1 MGRDTIQLEDAVSTI
16 SQEYLLEFT
25 SEYGIPESLHPELP
39 GPEEPIVEFPEGKV
53 GVYTKFF
60 EFENFRIPISQ
71 FLFDILGHYQIHLS
85 QLSVIGAAKN
95 NRFFWVDERIFP
107 TVVEWRTNAP
117 KDGMPSADSYF
128 AADVTALN
136 THRTPI
142 QKQPEALLCL
152 VGLSRNYFLGDDVYP
167 TFLYDDDRDMDLFN
181 LISAL
186 NPTKVKTGTRPRAAH
201 EVPLLT
207 ATTSRVIDM
216 EDTTGGTKD
225 QAQDGLSREILP
237 VENLTTT
244 EVVLKLDLEKE
255 VAAMGPLVNK
265 RRRKRGNDEAD
276 ANAPPKV
283 LRKDH
288 AAFRP
293 AQSTLGG
300 KSLTSMGLEAGST
313 FFTPATQ
320 ETPADAKSVSDPD
333 PLFYA
338 KLQPHPDRDVAQSS
352 RKTATEI
359 PTGNVATTE
368 VQGQIFADSPESGKS
383 ASFPSVEGSPGG
395 IYQPQWG
402 VTNNCRLDTPDACQ
416 DMVDHIVPLG
426 EEEIKKLDQEIKS
439 LKAVEAEV
447 HGLHNQTKNLEAL
460 LEAEVDMK
468 KAAEAKNAELTKEL
482 ESLRVQFSDLQ
493 VSNNQLSQQVSNL
506 QAQVM
511 GEEKIKAAFEEFKK
525 YKDDKVE
532 QRCAEMD
539 ARLDK
544 LSKGVI
550 LWMGAAKDI
559 MKMDSVF
566 FLNSMLT
573 FKLIL
578 TEFCTCIVDRIMPP
592 RRLKKKSVKRLV
604 EKRVAK
610 AIEEYEKTRANPG
623 NASGSGPTNTGG
635 TGVVGLRRWIEKV
648 EQVFEIGKC
657 AEEDKFKSMM
667 TIEYRPSTEIQ
678 RMEEEL
684 WTLTLKGDD
693 IEAYNNRFHEL
704 ALMCLDL
711 VPNEKKKVERTPQT
725 HVSKGKE
732 PAERGSSV
740 LFDSGAER
748 SFVSIEFTP
757 FIDIA
762 PVALNT
768 SYEVELADGKI
779 VNTNT
784 ILHSCTLAL
793 FSHMFKI
800 DLLPTR
806 LDFPYSFPNGE
817 ILEIHGE
824 RPKKD
829 PKSLSC
835 IKADEKRL
843 DDIRTVRDFP
853 EVFPDDL
860 TGLPPVREIE
870 FRIDLIP
877 GALPV
882 VKSPYRLAPSEMQEL
897 SNQLKELQEKGFIRP
912 SHSPWGAPMLFV
924 KKKDGALKICI
935 DYREL
940 NKLTIKNRYPLPR
953 IDDLFD
959 QLQGACCF
967 SKIDLRS
974 GYHQLRVRDEDIP
987 KTAFRTRYGHFEFTV
1002 MPFGLTNAPAVFM
1015 DLMNRV
1021 CKPYLDKFVIVFI
1034 DDILIYSKSEEEH
1047 EAHLKT
1053 ILDLLKEEKLYA
1065 KFSKCEFWLKE
1076 VQFLG
1081 HVVNRDGI
1089 HVDPSKVESVK
1100 NWKTPESPTEIR
1112 SFLGLAGYY
1121 RRFIENF
1128 SKITKPLTLLTQ
1140 KNKAYVWGDKQEES
1154 FRILKEKLCNAPV
1167 LALPDGPNDFVV
1179 YCDASNQGFGCVLMQ
1194 QGKRRWI
1201 ELLCDYECEIKYHPG
1216 KANVVADALSRKERL
1231 KPRRVRAMSMT
1242 IQSGLKTKILE
1253 AQGKASK
1260 DLKAPAE
1267 WLRGLETHFEKRDD
1281 GGIYFFDQ
1289 IWIPSVGGIRKL
1301 ILDEAHTSKYSIHP
1315 GADKMYYDLR
1325 DLYWWPDRLTKSA
1338 HFLPIR
1344 EDYKTEKLARIYINK
1359 IVARHGVPVS
1369 IISDSDGQF
1378 ASHLLQAL
1386 QKALGTKLNMSTTYH
1401 LETDGQSERTIQ
1413 TLEDMLRA
1421 CVMDF
1426 GGRWDTHLPLVEFSY
1441 NNSYHKSIK
1450 CAPFEALYGRKCR
1463 SPVIWAEVGESQL
1476 IGPEIVQ
1483 ETTEKI
1489 IQIKERLKTARSRQ
1503 KSYADKRRKPL
1514 EFKVGDRVL
1523 LKVSPWKGVV
1533 RFGKKGKLAP
1543 RYVGPF
1549 EIVEC
1554 VGPVA
1559 YRLKL
1564 PQELSCI
1571 HDTFH
1576 VSNLKKCLAESD
1588 VQVPL
1593 EEIEM
1598 DENLR
1603 FVEEPIEI
1611 VERDVKKLKRKRIPL
1626 VKVRWNSR
1634 QGAEY
1639 TWEREDQFKT
1649 KYPHLFAPTSSA
1661 VAS

>member
-1 MGRDTIQLEDAVSTI
+1 MQLTLQWS
-16 SQEYLLEFT
+16 
-25 SEYGIPESLHPELP
+25 
-39 GPEEPIVEFPEGKV
+39 
-53 GVYTKFF
+53 
-60 EFENFRIPISQ
+60 
-71 FLFDILGHYQIHLS
+71 
-85 QLSVIGAAKN
+85 
-95 NRFFWVDERIFP
+95 
-107 TVVEWRTNAP
+107 
-117 KDGMPSADSYF
+117 MPSEVSKVSKIGSSRDGLWSQTSRHWNQQNEGARARAYVVVKNPQQNPNV
-128 AADVTALN
+128 VT
-136 THRTPI
+136 
-142 QKQPEALLCL
+142 C
-152 VGLSRNYFLGDDVYP
+152 
-167 TFLYDDDRDMDLFN
+167 TFL
-181 LISAL
+181 L
-186 NPTKVKTGTRPRAAH
+186 N
-201 EVPLLT
+201 
-207 ATTSRVIDM
+207 
-216 EDTTGGTKD
+216 
-225 QAQDGLSREILP
+225 
-237 VENLTTT
+237 
-244 EVVLKLDLEKE
+244 
-255 VAAMGPLVNK
+255 
-265 RRRKRGNDEAD
+265 
-276 ANAPPKV
+276 
-283 LRKDH
+283 DH
-288 AAFRP
+288 
-293 AQSTLGG
+293 
-300 KSLTSMGLEAGST
+300 
-313 FFTPATQ
+313 
-320 ETPADAKSVSDPD
+320 
-333 PLFYA
+333 YA
-338 KLQPHPDRDVAQSS
+338 
-352 RKTATEI
+352 
-359 PTGNVATTE
+359 
-368 VQGQIFADSPESGKS
+368 
-383 ASFPSVEGSPGG
+383 
-395 IYQPQWG
+395 
-402 VTNNCRLDTPDACQ
+402 
-416 DMVDHIVPLG
+416 
-426 EEEIKKLDQEIKS
+426 
-439 LKAVEAEV
+439 
-447 HGLHNQTKNLEAL
+447 
-460 LEAEVDMK
+460 
-468 KAAEAKNAELTKEL
+468 
-482 ESLRVQFSDLQ
+482 
-493 VSNNQLSQQVSNL
+493 
-506 QAQVM
+506 
-511 GEEKIKAAFEEFKK
+511 
-525 YKDDKVE
+525 
-532 QRCAEMD
+532 
-539 ARLDK
+539 
-544 LSKGVI
+544 
-550 LWMGAAKDI
+550 
-559 MKMDSVF
+559 
-566 FLNSMLT
+566 
-573 FKLIL
+573 
-578 TEFCTCIVDRIMPP
+578 
-592 RRLKKKSVKRLV
+592 
-604 EKRVAK
+604 
-610 AIEEYEKTRANPG
+610 
-623 NASGSGPTNTGG
+623 
-635 TGVVGLRRWIEKV
+635 
-648 EQVFEIGKC
+648 
-657 AEEDKFKSMM
+657 
-667 TIEYRPSTEIQ
+667 
-678 RMEEEL
+678 
-684 WTLTLKGDD
+684 
-693 IEAYNNRFHEL
+693 
-704 ALMCLDL
+704 
-711 VPNEKKKVERTPQT
+711 
-725 HVSKGKE
+725 
-732 PAERGSSV
+732 SV

-762 PVALNT
+762 PSALNT

-779 VNTNT
+779 VSTNT
-784 ILHSCTLAL
+784 ILRGCTLAL

-806 LDFPYSFPNGE
+806 LGSFDVIVRMDWLSYNRAVIVCYEKIVRIPLPNGE
-817 ILEIHGE
+817 ILEIYGE
-824 RPKKD
+824 RLEKD

-853 EVFPDDL
+853 EVFPDNL

-877 GALPV
+877 DALPV

-897 SNQLKELQEKGFIRP
+897 SNQLKEFQEKGFIRP
-912 SHSPWGAPMLFV
+912 SHSPWGEPVLFV
-924 KKKDGALKICI
+924 KKKDGALRMCI

-967 SKIDLRS
+967 SKIDLRL

-987 KTAFRTRYGHFEFTV
+987 KTAFRIRYGHFEFTV
-1002 MPFGLTNAPAVFM
+1002 MTFGLTNAPAVFM
-1015 DLMNRV
+1015 DLMNHV
-1021 CKPYLDKFVIVFI
+1021 CKSYLDKFVIMFI
-1034 DDILIYSKSEEEH
+1034 DDILIYSKTEEEH

-1089 HVDPSKVESVK
+1089 HVDPSKVESEK
-1100 NWKTPESPTEIR
+1100 NWKTTESPTEIR

-1128 SKITKPLTLLTQ
+1128 SKIAKPLTLLTQ

-1194 QGKRRWI
+1194 RGKVIAYASRQLKIHEKNYTTHDLELGAVVFALKTWRHYLYGTKSVIYTDHKSLQYLFEQKELNMRQRRWI
-1201 ELLCDYECEIKYHPG
+1201 ELLSDYECEIKYHPG

-1242 IQSGLKTKILE
+1242 IQSGLKAKILE
-1253 AQGKASK
+1253 AQGEASK

-1281 GGIYFFDQ
+1281 GGIYFFDR

-1301 ILDEAHTSKYSIHP
+1301 IMDEAHTSRYSVHP

-1325 DLYWWPDRLTKSA
+1325 DLYWWPGMKRDIAEYVSKCLTCSKIKAEHQKPSGLLQQPEIPEWKWEKITMDLVTKLPKSSSGYDAIWVIVDRLTKSA

-1344 EDYKTEKLARIYINK
+1344 EDYKTEKLARIYINE

-1369 IISDSDGQF
+1369 IISDRDGRF
-1378 ASHLLQAL
+1378 ASHLWQAL
-1386 QKALGTKLNMSTTYH
+1386 QKALGTKLNMSTAYH
-1401 LETDGQSERTIQ
+1401 PETDGQSERTIQ

-1426 GGRWDTHLPLVEFSY
+1426 GGSWDTHLPLVEFSY

-1489 IQIKERLKTARSRQ
+1489 VQIKERLKTARSRQ

-1559 YRLKL
+1559 YRLRL

-1593 EEIEM
+1593 EEIEI

-1611 VERDVKKLKRKRIPL
+1611 VERDVKKLKRRRIPL

-1649 KYPHLFAPTSSA
+1649 KYSYLFTPTSSA